1 MGEGQNVKRPQLR
14 HAMPAECQVKQD
26 SKPKFGVEK
35 VTFPLQFCMFVAFI
49 GVFLTSCGFF
59 FFFTF
64 VVFGHQTKRHFWA
77 LGPLQWHKAFLK
89 PKFPSKRWLT
99 LQARSTSPPAR
110 LFTKTHKQTIPFH
123 SRGKHFFRLLA
134 APPAAALLGNRFCT
148 LHLYHRRCCVQH
160 DNGGIARRMAPETYT
175 RATAAMI

>member
-110 LFTKTHKQTIPFH
+110 LFTKTQKQNHSHANTSSACLRRHPLLPFAICCRCKPLLH
-123 SRGKHFFRLLA
+123 SSPV
-134 APPAAALLGNRFCT
+134 PPPVQTTEGLRIAWPQRF
-148 LHLYHRRCCVQH
+148 LHESQQ
-160 DNGGIARRMAPETYT
+160 P
-175 RATAAMI
+175 